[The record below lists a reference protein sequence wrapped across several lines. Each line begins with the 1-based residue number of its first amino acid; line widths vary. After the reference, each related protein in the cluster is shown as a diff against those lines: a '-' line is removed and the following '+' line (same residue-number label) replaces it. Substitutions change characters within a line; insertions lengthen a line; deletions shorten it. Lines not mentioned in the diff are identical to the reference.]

1 MILCNS
7 NRNRNGRLKLIN
19 YYQNKGFT
27 CILVNF
33 EIPDHVLK
41 ERITKSERSTSIL
54 RVAAT
59 FDEVFLRQQ
68 AETKEGDILAPAGD
82 EAEHLFVIKK
92 QEDVESIIRKIVD
105 TAF

>member
-1 MILCNS
+1 MQLH
-7 NRNRNGRLKLIN
+7 KLS
-19 YYQNKGFT
+19 F
-27 CILVNF
+27 
-33 EIPDHVLK
+33 PDHVLK

-59 FDEVFLRQQ
+59 FDEVLLRQQ
-68 AETKEGDILAPAGD
+68 AETKEGDILAPDGD

-92 QEDVESIIRKIVD
+92 QEDVESVIRKIVD